1 MDCREQA
8 WQPAAAQLRGS
19 MDSDHK
25 MGDISFIFDTM
36 TMNLC
41 RGMCNY
47 INDILTKGCIKEFN
61 GSTGTPLPTTEGLL
75 FGQDG

>member
-25 MGDISFIFDTM
+25 MGDISFISDPMGTKF
-36 TMNLC
+36 L
-41 RGMCNY
+41 RGMCND
-47 INDILTKGCIKEFN
+47 DIYMFW
-61 GSTGTPLPTTEGLL
+61 
-75 FGQDG
+75 